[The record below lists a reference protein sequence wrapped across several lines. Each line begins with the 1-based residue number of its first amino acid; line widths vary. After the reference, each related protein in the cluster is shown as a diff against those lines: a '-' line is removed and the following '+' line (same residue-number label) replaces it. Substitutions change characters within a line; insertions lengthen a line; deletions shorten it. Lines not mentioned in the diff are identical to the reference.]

1 MQWPAR
7 LAALLLLAATLSTAR
22 ARAAEAA
29 APAPI
34 RGPLGLRIQGVLR
47 ELFLDPILLD
57 ARPLEG
63 SRPVFD
69 LRWVVANSWN
79 LPMQIYD
86 GGALVDQLLDEQ
98 ADSLTASVRTPW
110 SFLLD
115 AGPRLPGSPRGLW
128 ERLSTQLEYRA
139 TLHWGG
145 WSDRPIEGWHW
156 LTGAFNYERDVYP
169 RNPVHLL
176 LRDSNGVD
184 FFELEKATLAPGDLV
199 ARTQLVL
206 YESADAALSARV
218 DVKLPLGK
226 TNRAA
231 TSGGVDAAA
240 TVAASARVSPWLTL
254 HGQLAAAVYSNFA
267 ADLALQPNR
276 WHLFAD
282 LSAQVHFGPVDAFVE
297 DRVASALLQGEWL
310 RLPFLGD
317 NGYLSSGLAA
327 DFRPHNQISFG
338 LRFREWT
345 AWLSEDF
352 TPGKNPHS
360 LLQILYVS
368 NSPDVVVGLSWGRAL

>member
-22 ARAAEAA
+22 ARAAETA

-69 LRWVVANSWN
+69 LRWAVANSWN

-115 AGPRLPGSPRGLW
+115 AGPRLPGSSRGLW

-156 LTGAFNYERDVYP
+156 LTGAFNYERNVYP
-169 RNPVHLL
+169 RNQVHLL
-176 LRDSNGVD
+176 LRDSNGVT
-184 FFELEKATLAPGDLV
+184 FFELDKATLRRRRG
-199 ARTQLVL
+199 AR
-206 YESADAALSARV
+206 DATIDSRL
-218 DVKLPLGK
+218 LP
-226 TNRAA
+226 
-231 TSGGVDAAA
+231 
-240 TVAASARVSPWLTL
+240 P
-254 HGQLAAAVYSNFA
+254 
-267 ADLALQPNR
+267 
-276 WHLFAD
+276 
-282 LSAQVHFGPVDAFVE
+282 
-297 DRVASALLQGEWL
+297 
-310 RLPFLGD
+310 
-317 NGYLSSGLAA
+317 
-327 DFRPHNQISFG
+327 
-338 LRFREWT
+338 
-345 AWLSEDF
+345 
-352 TPGKNPHS
+352 
-360 LLQILYVS
+360 
-368 NSPDVVVGLSWGRAL
+368 

>member
-22 ARAAEAA
+22 ARAAETA

-69 LRWVVANSWN
+69 LRWAVANSWN

-115 AGPRLPGSPRGLW
+115 AGPRLPGSSRGLW

-156 LTGAFNYERDVYP
+156 LTGAFNYERNVYP
-169 RNPVHLL
+169 RNQVHLL
-176 LRDSNGVD
+176 LRDSNGVT
-184 FFELEKATLAPGDLV
+184 FFELDKATLAPGDLV
-199 ARTQLVL
+199 VRTQLVL
-206 YESADAALSARV
+206 YESADTALSARV

-240 TVAASARVSPWLTL
+240 TVAASARVLPRLTL

-282 LSAQVHFGPVDAFVE
+282 LSAQVHLGPVDAFVE

-368 NSPDVVVGLSWGRAL
+368 NSPDVAVGLSWRRAL